1 MVYPGRDSHG
11 LLLMHPFAMLA
22 YMPGPH
28 HPHESWDISLGARLD
43 AEAIYEQH
51 ES

>member
-28 HPHESWDISLGARLD
+28 ILTSPGISPSEPAWMPR
-43 AEAIYEQH
+43 Q
-51 ES
+51 SRSSMNP